1 MWQHVLAGVVV
12 AAILAVAV
20 SRIVLAAKGKGGCGC
35 GNVFDRDRCESP
47 DDDR

>member
-20 SRIVLAAKGKGGCGC
+20 YRIVLAAKGKGGFGRLWQYRCRPSVT
-35 GNVFDRDRCESP
+35 NRDQW
-47 DDDR
+47 